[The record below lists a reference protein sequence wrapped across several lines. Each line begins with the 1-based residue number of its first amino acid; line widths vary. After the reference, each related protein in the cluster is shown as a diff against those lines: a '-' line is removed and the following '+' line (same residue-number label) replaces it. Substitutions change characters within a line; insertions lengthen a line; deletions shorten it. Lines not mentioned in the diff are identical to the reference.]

1 MLVNNTDH
9 HHKLHQYVKHISDEF
24 FDEPHEQASAYASF
38 SAAAAA
44 VAPPPVNLFPPQGAP
59 LPGAVSAGG
68 GITPAVA
75 LSVNISI
82 NGEID
87 QG

>member
-1 MLVNNTDH
+1 MGGVLKYSDLFV
-9 HHKLHQYVKHISDEF
+9 KLISDEF
-24 FDEPHEQASAYASF
+24 FDEPHEQASAYASI

-44 VAPPPVNLFPPQGAP
+44 IAPPPVNLFPPQGAP

-68 GITPAVA
+68 GITPAIA

-82 NGEID
+82 NIKID
-87 QG
+87 RDH